1 VQSPGGL
8 AIGSS
13 AATEQGGS
21 RPKAIANRTNHSSP
35 NPAMELSNAPG
46 RSGLVSL
53 LYNELGRQT
62 LLSLKEKFIQA
73 AKMEHIRMTCFV
85 DGSLPDVA
93 ETRLQVSEICTYFPT
108 HITYA
113 NNERVEHTAV
123 SSEMYCIRHEQIL
136 CST

>member
-13 AATEQGGS
+13 AATEQGGR
-21 RPKAIANRTNHSSP
+21 RPKSIANRSDHGPP
-35 NPAMELSNAPG
+35 NPAMELSNAQG

-53 LYNELGRQT
+53 LYNEHGRQT
-62 LLSLKEKFIQA
+62 LFSLNEKFIQA

-85 DGSLPDVA
+85 DGSLPDVV
-93 ETRLQVSEICTYFPT
+93 ETRLQVSEICTYYPT

-113 NNERVEHTAV
+113 NNERVERTAV

-136 CST
+136 CHT